1 MQPRRCGK
9 NVASM
14 VVVLVTALLGCS
26 APAAVA
32 GDRLPRIL
40 GQLQSLPSPA
50 GPQSSEPRL
59 SAGPDGQV
67 VMSWLEAR
75 QESGH
80 RLRWAS
86 LRDGRW
92 SKPGTVV
99 EGDSFFVNWAD
110 FPSVRPVGR
119 HGLVA
124 HWLWRSGP
132 DTYAYDVRL
141 CRSNDGGR
149 TWTRIVTPHHD
160 STQAEHGFASL
171 ASSDAGVHAVWLNGQ
186 HFVGYAESQGP
197 GPDMTLHAAVLDAAG
212 VTQNEEELDARAC
225 DCCQTAAV
233 ATTRGLLVAYRDRS
247 PDEVRDISLVRFE
260 GGRWTEPYPLHPDG
274 WKIAG
279 CPVNGPAMD
288 AAADHVAVV
297 WFTAAADTPRVL
309 VAFSDDGGQR
319 FALPVRAD
327 GGNPIGRVGI
337 TLLPDGSSLVSW
349 LESGAKEARIMA
361 RQVAADGE
369 LGALTPITRTS
380 AARASGVPQVAR
392 ARQEVIFAWTETSS
406 GPRIRV
412 ARARLVAH

>member
-1 MQPRRCGK
+1 
-9 NVASM
+9 
-14 VVVLVTALLGCS
+14 
-26 APAAVA
+26 
-32 GDRLPRIL
+32 
-40 GQLQSLPSPA
+40 
-50 GPQSSEPRL
+50 
-59 SAGPDGQV
+59 
-67 VMSWLEAR
+67 MSWLEAR

-160 STQAEHGFASL
+160 STQTEHGFASL